1 MSDQSTA
8 SQLPDRVR
16 NDFSAFTIPQ
26 YLALGLMVVA
36 VLILGMWFMQWS
48 SAPSWEVVA
57 SGLAPADASAVSDD
71 LSAEGIEH
79 RLINGG
85 TAIEVPSAAASD
97 AQVAIGDS
105 GSGAGA
111 GDGYELLD
119 EQGFLAS
126 SFSQRVNYQR
136 AIEGELARTIMA
148 MENVTSAIVHVAIP
162 EDRLF
167 SDDEPASRASV
178 VVGGRIDQG
187 TVASIANIVGSAIP
201 GLDPMNVTVADTA
214 GRVLNGGET
223 DLSGD
228 MQLQAEDLYEAQ
240 LELAAQSMLAA
251 ALGPGHAIV
260 RVTADLN
267 FDELEQ
273 ETVTYDPDTSVTL
286 RQQELDEAFTGDNT
300 VPLGTLGTAE
310 EVTDA
315 GELAGED
322 GSAYLRQETNS
333 EFGVP
338 TTRTVTRQ
346 APGQIE
352 RLTVAVLVDQSVEPA
367 PDPAQLSTLVSA
379 AVGIDPERGDT
390 IVVESLVFDEVVLD
404 DLEALPLTPAAAGG
418 GLEPMLGYAKTGA
431 AVLGLL
437 LALLALRKGMK
448 TLAPVSREP
457 VDIDP
462 AKLAELTAAAGDA
475 TTADAE
481 AAGAQNAGVA
491 ATGVAATAGSATG
504 GGTAGANAGDSPLAL
519 GTGESGEDSIST
531 VDMLELIDSQSDEV
545 ALMLRDLVAES
556 AS

>member
-16 NDFSAFTIPQ
+16 NDFSAFTVPQ

-85 TAIEVPSAAASD
+85 TAIEVPSASASE
-97 AQVAIGDS
+97 AQVAIGDA
-105 GSGAGA
+105 GSGVGA

-273 ETVTYDPDTSVTL
+273 ETLTYDPDTQVTL

-346 APGQIE
+346 APGQVE
-352 RLTVAVLVDQSVEPA
+352 RLTVAVLVDESVDPA

-390 IVVESLVFDEVVLD
+390 IVVESLVFDEVVLE
-404 DLEALPLTPAAAGG
+404 DLEALPLTPAAGG
-418 GLEPMLGYAKTGA
+418 GLEPILGYARTGA

-462 AKLAELTAAAGDA
+462 AKLAELTAASEG
-475 TTADAE
+475 E
-481 AAGAQNAGVA
+481 
-491 ATGVAATAGSATG
+491 VAATAEAGATAEGGTGAAVAATAAG
-504 GGTAGANAGDSPLAL
+504 GGATVANAGDSPLAI
-519 GTGESGEDSIST
+519 GTGQAGEDSVST

>member
-1 MSDQSTA
+1 MPDQSTA
-8 SQLPDRVR
+8 SELPQRVR

-36 VLILGMWFMQWS
+36 VVILGMWFMQWS
-48 SAPSWEVVA
+48 SSPSWEVVA
-57 SGLAPADASAVSDD
+57 SGLAPADAASVSDD
-71 LSAEGIEH
+71 LSAEGIDH
-79 RLINGG
+79 RLVNGG
-85 TAIEVPSAAASD
+85 TAIEVPSSAASD
-97 AQVAIGDS
+97 AQVAIGDV
-105 GSGAGA
+105 GAGA
-111 GDGYELLD
+111 ASGDGYELLD

-136 AIEGELARTIMA
+136 AIEGELARTIMS

-167 SDDEPASRASV
+167 ADDEPPARASV

-187 TVASIANIVGSAIP
+187 TVASIANVVGSAVP
-201 GLDPMNVTVADTA
+201 GLDPMNVTIADTN
-214 GRVLNGGET
+214 GRVLNGGES

-240 LELAAQSMLAA
+240 LEMAAQSMLAA

-273 ETVTYDPDTSVTL
+273 ETVTYDPDTQVTL

-352 RLTVAVLVDQSVEPA
+352 RLTVAVLVDESVEPA
-367 PDPAQLSTLVSA
+367 PDPAQLSTLVAA

-390 IVVESLVFDEVVLD
+390 IVVESLVFDEVVLE
-404 DLEALPLTPAAAGG
+404 DLEALPLTAAAEGG
-418 GLEPMLGYAKTGA
+418 GLEPILGYARTGA

-448 TLAPVSREP
+448 TLAPVTREP

-462 AKLAELTAAAGDA
+462 AKLAELTAAPGDTDDAAETTQIAAVAAGTPGGQGAA
-475 TTADAE
+475 TTADAG
-481 AAGAQNAGVA
+481 AG
-491 ATGVAATAGSATG
+491 
-504 GGTAGANAGDSPLAL
+504 PLAL
-519 GTGESGEDSIST
+519 GSGADGEDSAST

-556 AS
+556 SS